1 MRTSGAAATVAMAAF
16 LLSACGGGEDG
27 EQQASPAVEAEVDS
41 AHDMAGMEGMEGMD
55 GMSADGGMMGPMMA
69 HMEMM
74 RGMTPDSMRAMMPQ
88 HRQMAANMIAEMN
101 RQMRDMNM
109 AGDASWNATI
119 DSLRQDLV
127 RMPEMSAAELQVM
140 MPGHH
145 ARMMRL
151 MERNQ
156 EMMKGM
162 ER

>member
-1 MRTSGAAATVAMAAF
+1 MRTFGAAVSGAFAIF
-16 LLSACGGGEDG
+16 LLTACGGDEDG
-27 EQQASPAVEAEVDS
+27 EQQASAAVEAAADS
-41 AHDMAGMEGMEGMD
+41 AHDMAGMEGMKGMSED
-55 GMSADGGMMGPMMA
+55 GEMGQMMAHMQMMRGMSAD
-69 HMEMM
+69 
-74 RGMTPDSMRAMMPQ
+74 SMQGMMPQ

-109 AGDASWNATI
+109 TGDASWNATI

-127 RMPEMSAAELQVM
+127 RMPEMSAAELQEM

-151 MERNQ
+151 MERHQ
-156 EMMKGM
+156 KMMKGM

>member
-27 EQQASPAVEAEVDS
+27 EQQASPAVESEVDS
-41 AHDMAGMEGMEGMD
+41 AHDMAGMEGMD

-151 MERNQ
+151 MERHQ